1 MKKRSR
7 MLSGAGL
14 AKRALVM
21 LLAFSMLVTGVVT
34 AAPGD
39 SGMKVYAESVVAVPT
54 ADRPQYTDTYTSGS
68 LEYAIVSGSAVI
80 AGCDASAAGVIEIPS
95 VIDGYSVTAI
105 GDYAFAGCKD
115 ITSVILPETVISLGN
130 CAFSGCTGIESVT
143 IPDSVTAVGI
153 DAFSGCA
160 DITIANLTD
169 GGLVTAIGTTDFTK
183 PENVVGYSDEY
194 GVLVSEDGGADVYAA
209 SSADWYVA
217 YPDDILTTL
226 KNGLISFSGDINIQS
241 YGITV
246 PELPD
251 LVDALERKYPI
262 EYASAG
268 VSYYSYSY
276 YPSNQLVASVKF
288 VYTSSTISTEYSAR
302 YSALK
307 SKVDQIMAAIEGM
320 TDYEKLLYVHDYLI
334 LNGEYDLNYE
344 RYAAYDILVDGIGV
358 CQAYTLAYQLIMDL
372 CGIPCVR
379 ATSDEMN
386 HTWNVV
392 RIDGKW
398 YQIDVT
404 WDDPVPDVDGRIY
417 YTHFVLNDSEMEA
430 EDHYAWESP
439 YECTSTTYSGTPR
452 GTNSTQYY
460 YNGRWYL
467 YDSSSNSVV
476 SCDIYGNDTKTVCS
490 PATGGMSVYNGIL
503 YYGNGSSIMSYGLN
517 SGEKKTIY
525 TLSAAEK
532 ANSEGSLAVNIN
544 TIMIDDSGKL
554 SYTYKVWKLKEVNG
568 NTSTYTSSILQ
579 GSKTIDVSAYS
590 DAVLAT
596 AIKLD
601 KSTASLTVGG
611 TVTLTATVTP
621 ANSTD
626 KVTWK
631 TSDASIATVSGGK
644 VTAAAPGTATITA
657 TAGAYSAKCVVTV
670 TAPATAIKLDKSTA
684 SLTVGG
690 TVTLTAT
697 VTPANSTDKVTWKTS
712 DENIATV
719 SGGKVTAAAPGT
731 ATITATAGAYSA
743 KCVVT
748 VEAADVDYDV
758 TPNINGGASKLYE
771 PWGLRYFAVYNGADM
786 DKITD
791 RGIAILKDKYYTDG
805 MTAEAFCKH
814 QNVHVYL
821 DSKGELGFEDPSTNN
836 PNGRYYATLTE
847 GIYSYDISAY
857 YYVVPFAVMENGETI
872 YGTIKKNS
880 MEKILNTNLGLS
892 SITATEK
899 AICTCILELKESVAE
914 HYAATGVPGASI
926 DMDIPRG
933 DTQTAAKSVTTT
945 AQSGITPNIVAG
957 ASRLIEP
964 WGLRYFATYTASD
977 SIADRGVVILCE
989 KYYDSSYSTNQDKMR
1004 LNANAYVFTE
1014 SNGTLLYDD
1023 DSARYYAT
1031 VTEGISS
1038 KDIADVYYVVPYVV
1052 LDNGSYVYG
1061 TVKSNSMLK
1070 IMNINLNIASVAETE
1085 KQVSRDIIALYE
1097 AVKEY
1102 YASK

>member
-1 MKKRSR
+1 MKKKSR
-7 MLSGAGL
+7 LISGAGL
-14 AKRALVM
+14 AKKALVM
-21 LLAFSMLVTGVVT
+21 LLAFSMLVTGMVT
-34 AAPGD
+34 AVPGD
-39 SGMKVYAESVVAVPT
+39 AGMKVYAESVEAVPT
-54 ADRPQYTDTYTSGS
+54 AEKPQYADTYTSGS
-68 LEYAIVSGSAVI
+68 LEYAIVSGAAVI
-80 AGCDASAAGVIEIPS
+80 VGCDASAAGVVEIPS
-95 VIDGYSVTAI
+95 VVDGYSVTAI

-115 ITSVILPETVISLGN
+115 ITSVILPETVISIGN
-130 CAFSGCTGIESVT
+130 CAFSGCTGIESIT

-153 DAFSGCA
+153 DVFSGCA

-183 PENVVGYSDEY
+183 PENVVGYNGEY
-194 GVLVSEDGGADVYAA
+194 GVLVSEDGGVDVYAA
-209 SSADWYVA
+209 SSADWYVT
-217 YPDDILTTL
+217 YPDNVLTAL
-226 KNGLISFSGDINIQS
+226 KNGLLSFSGDINILS

-251 LVDALERKYPI
+251 LMNALERAYPI
-262 EYASAG
+262 EYAAAG

-288 VYTSSTISTEYSAR
+288 AFTSSNISTEYSAR
-302 YSALK
+302 YNALK
-307 SKVDQIMAAIEGM
+307 SKVDKIMDAIAGM

-334 LNGEYDLNYE
+334 LNGEYDLNYQ

-430 EDHYAWESP
+430 ADHYAWESA

-467 YDSSSNSVV
+467 YDSSSGAVV
-476 SCDIYGNDTKTVCS
+476 SCDIYGKDRKTVCS

-532 ANSEGSLAVNIN
+532 ANSEGSLDVNIN
-544 TIMIDDSGKL
+544 TILIDDSGKL
-554 SYTYKVWKLKEVNG
+554 SYTYKVWKLKGVNG
-568 NTSTYTSSILQ
+568 STSTYTSNILQ

-590 DAVLAT
+590 DAVSAT

-601 KSTASLTVGG
+601 KSTASLIVGG

-621 ANSTD
+621 TNSTD
-626 KVTWK
+626 KITW
-631 TSDASIATVSGGK
+631 TTTDANIASVSGGK
-644 VTAAAPGTATITA
+644 VTAVAPGTATITA
-657 TAGAYSAKCVVTV
+657 TAGAC
-670 TAPATAIKLDKSTA
+670 
-684 SLTVGG
+684 
-690 TVTLTAT
+690 
-697 VTPANSTDKVTWKTS
+697 
-712 DENIATV
+712 
-719 SGGKVTAAAPGT
+719 
-731 ATITATAGAYSA
+731 SA

-786 DKITD
+786 DKISD
-791 RGIAILKDKYYTDG
+791 RGIAILKDKYYTEG
-805 MTAEAFCKH
+805 MTAEAFCEH

-899 AICTCILELKESVAE
+899 AICTCILQLKESVAE
-914 HYAATGVPGASI
+914 HYAASGVPGASI

-1014 SNGTLLYDD
+1014 SDGTLLYDD

-1070 IMNINLNIASVAETE
+1070 IMNTNLNIASVAETE